1 MHWKSFNII
10 ILLCFSLTISAFAQP
25 EQDVRVYIARYNQ
38 LAISEQQ
45 RTGVPAAIKL
55 AQGIY
60 ESAAGNSDL
69 ASRSNNHFGIK
80 CKSSWR
86 GDTVLHDDD
95 LRQECFRKYP
105 SVEKSYMDHSDFL
118 KGSPRYANLFKLE
131 PSDYMGW
138 ATGLKQAGYATN
150 PAYVR
155 KITDIIERYNLQ
167 QYTLEAL
174 KGTRATTSGA
184 EKEWLAATPLSDSAQ
199 ELTLAEY
206 KGLKGFW
213 ASKGQLLLDKAVLYN
228 VKYSKLLYLND
239 LADAPLPND
248 MFIFT
253 EPKRVVGQSESHLV
267 REGESMHLISQK
279 EAIRLDSLMAYN
291 HLLPNQEVMPGERV
305 VLQGGKISYPKT
317 RDNQVAGK
325 PEVRTIIGS
334 GNQASPVTKVDT
346 PKVVTPVVANVVAP
360 KVNTPAVSKIDT
372 PVIANVVAP
381 KVITPSVPK
390 QDTPK
395 VVTPVVANVVAPK
408 VNTPAVSKLDTPN
421 MVKPV
426 LVKVD
431 TPKNSPVIMPV
442 DPKQTPSKGLAVAVP
457 KSTTPLRDTIIK
469 IRRTDIPQTA
479 IVKKDVSPA
488 VSTARSEELKTQPV
502 LATSGA
508 SARIDTQMVVR
519 RTQAATSSDILDI
532 EKARRTEA
540 LLSSNPLTPVKT
552 TTAPGNGVVPPSNTP
567 APSSKVGATGQQAPV
582 KRTYND
588 PTLSAPVKDLK
599 KKFDQIVYDPAPIP
613 LRDTVKSPVITSVPK
628 KETTVQKPALE
639 LPPHLRID
647 TSKPKP
653 TPPPVRMRPA
663 EVIVQTTNYDEPNVS
678 DTVKNLRKKFDLILN
693 TPLPERPYK
702 ESPPVQ
708 TPKPAVV
715 TTTVPAAKPTTTP
728 KATTKTAA
736 KPNATSGTKTP
747 VKSKS
752 SGAPASKKTA
762 TKPAIKKTN
771 K

>member
-1 MHWKSFNII
+1 
-10 ILLCFSLTISAFAQP
+10 
-25 EQDVRVYIARYNQ
+25 
-38 LAISEQQ
+38 
-45 RTGVPAAIKL
+45 
-55 AQGIY
+55 
-60 ESAAGNSDL
+60 
-69 ASRSNNHFGIK
+69 
-80 CKSSWR
+80 
-86 GDTVLHDDD
+86 
-95 LRQECFRKYP
+95 
-105 SVEKSYMDHSDFL
+105 
-118 KGSPRYANLFKLE
+118 
-131 PSDYMGW
+131 
-138 ATGLKQAGYATN
+138 
-150 PAYVR
+150 
-155 KITDIIERYNLQ
+155 
-167 QYTLEAL
+167 
-174 KGTRATTSGA
+174 
-184 EKEWLAATPLSDSAQ
+184 
-199 ELTLAEY
+199 
-206 KGLKGFW
+206 
-213 ASKGQLLLDKAVLYN
+213 
-228 VKYSKLLYLND
+228 
-239 LADAPLPND
+239 
-248 MFIFT
+248 
-253 EPKRVVGQSESHLV
+253 
-267 REGESMHLISQK
+267 
-279 EAIRLDSLMAYN
+279 
-291 HLLPNQEVMPGERV
+291 
-305 VLQGGKISYPKT
+305 
-317 RDNQVAGK
+317 
-325 PEVRTIIGS
+325 
-334 GNQASPVTKVDT
+334 
-346 PKVVTPVVANVVAP
+346 
-360 KVNTPAVSKIDT
+360 
-372 PVIANVVAP
+372 
-381 KVITPSVPK
+381 
-390 QDTPK
+390 
-395 VVTPVVANVVAPK
+395 
-408 VNTPAVSKLDTPN
+408 

-431 TPKNSPVIMPV
+431 TPKSSPVIMPV

-479 IVKKDVSPA
+479 IVKKDVSPT

-728 KATTKTAA
+728 KATTKPAA

-762 TKPAIKKTN
+762 TKPAIKKT
-771 K
+771 KK